1 MNAMS
6 DLVAIC
12 FKGRDTAERVL
23 QDLREKQAEYVVEL
37 ADACIVTR
45 DEKGHLKL
53 HQLVNTVAGGAAS
66 GAAWGGLWGALIG
79 ILFLNPLVGFA
90 IGAAAGAAGGALGGK
105 LADYGINDDFIKQ
118 LGEAVCEDS
127 SALFVLFRK
136 VTLDRVLPDLE
147 QYEGT
152 VLRTSLSVEQEKELR
167 AALVAHTAAS

>member
-1 MNAMS
+1 MS

-23 QDLREKQAEYVVEL
+23 LDLKQMQKEYVVEL

-45 DEKGHLKL
+45 DEKGNLQL
-53 HQLVNTVAGGAAS
+53 HQLVNTVASGAVG

-79 ILFLNPLVGFA
+79 LLFLNPVVGFA

-118 LGEAVCEDS
+118 LGEAVTEDS

-147 QYEGT
+147 HYQGT
-152 VLRTSLSVEQEKELR
+152 VLRTSLSLEQEQDLR
-167 AALVAHTAAS
+167 KALAAHAAAG